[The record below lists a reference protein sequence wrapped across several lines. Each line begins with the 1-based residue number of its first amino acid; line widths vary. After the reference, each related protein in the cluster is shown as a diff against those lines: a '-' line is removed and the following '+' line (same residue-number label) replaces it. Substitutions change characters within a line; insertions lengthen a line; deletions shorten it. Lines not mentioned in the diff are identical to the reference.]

1 MRYRPFRNL
10 DSMLFESQ
18 EEKKKKERAELMEIM
33 EHKRKVVLESVERLL
48 ASGKDNNS
56 DVQLAAEYM
65 RDIKDICRKI
75 PTHFINP

>member
-18 EEKKKKERAELMEIM
+18 EEKKKKVRAELMEIM
-33 EHKRKVVLESVERLL
+33 EHRRKVVLESVERLL